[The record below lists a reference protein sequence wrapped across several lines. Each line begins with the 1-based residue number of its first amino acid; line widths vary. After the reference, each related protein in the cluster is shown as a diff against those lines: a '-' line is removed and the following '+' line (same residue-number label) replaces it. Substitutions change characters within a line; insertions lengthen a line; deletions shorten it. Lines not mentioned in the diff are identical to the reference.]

1 MHLIHSNGSSRLSI
15 IKKYQLLLG
24 TSLFLICECAC
35 IYVCGCLRVC
45 GGGGGGKGVVAVPN
59 QAG

>member
-24 TSLFLICECAC
+24 TRPLGLFSDM
-35 IYVCGCLRVC
+35 YVCVHVYMCVGVC
-45 GGGGGGKGVVAVPN
+45 VCVGGGGVAVSN